1 MKFGQIKLRT
11 YQIYCL
17 YKIKDIQL
25 ASRQNLSAFIK
36 CILYVV
42 QDALV
47 SGIKVLFIF
56 IECLNNYQLW
66 LNPLINV
73 CTDDCQMTMH
83 KVMPCK
89 ILTQMLIVLLVAI
102 NFLHEFML
110 MRLLFQ
116 LSYKT
121 QFLSF
126 TGVFYDESLSF
137 IFVSIILYYFVTLVL
152 QVY

>member
-1 MKFGQIKLRT
+1 
-11 YQIYCL
+11 
-17 YKIKDIQL
+17 
-25 ASRQNLSAFIK
+25 
-36 CILYVV
+36 
-42 QDALV
+42 
-47 SGIKVLFIF
+47 
-56 IECLNNYQLW
+56 
-66 LNPLINV
+66 
-73 CTDDCQMTMH
+73 
-83 KVMPCK
+83 
-89 ILTQMLIVLLVAI
+89 MLIVLLVAI

-152 QVY
+152 QVYWFSKTQNNNNPLNSLGVSYSESLVCIFQIFLSQFFYHIYQYFYLHDLMAFPINIWSIICKFIIQAMKMFIGIGF